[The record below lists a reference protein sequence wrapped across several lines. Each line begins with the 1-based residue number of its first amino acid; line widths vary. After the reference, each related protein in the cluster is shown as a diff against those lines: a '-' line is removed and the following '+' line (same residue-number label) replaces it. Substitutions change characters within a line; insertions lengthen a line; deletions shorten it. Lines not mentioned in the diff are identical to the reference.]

1 MLGFERRPLDYESQP
16 ITSRPGLPPTISNY
30 LNSLAFY
37 YLRLSLAFVSR
48 LTFVL
53 SFQWTFNLGVNW
65 RITPTKKFYRLH
77 KIVQK
82 TSSQAQMIFPVVK
95 SIKIQNIIT
104 LSQNLPKQL
113 PRLNLFKK
121 LSVAVVQIISKV
133 KKKRKKKKNNNIKG
147 I

>member
-1 MLGFERRPLDYESQP
+1 
-16 ITSRPGLPPTISNY
+16 
-30 LNSLAFY
+30 
-37 YLRLSLAFVSR
+37 
-48 LTFVL
+48 
-53 SFQWTFNLGVNW
+53 
-65 RITPTKKFYRLH
+65 
-77 KIVQK
+77 
-82 TSSQAQMIFPVVK
+82 MIFPVVK

-133 KKKRKKKKNNNIKG
+133 KKKGKKKKNNNIKG